1 MKFVNLRHD
10 IMKCSRRDLAYCIA
24 NKKSGATTVAA
35 TMMLAKLA
43 GIKVFA
49 TGGIGGVHRGAQETM
64 DISADLDEFAKT
76 PVNVVCAGPKAILD
90 IPLTMEYLET
100 KGIPVMSYKSETIPM
115 FFTRESKYKAP
126 MTVNSPKEIA
136 DIIKVN
142 ETLGFNMGSLI
153 CNPIPEEYSLDG
165 EYIEKEIEKAIE
177 EMNKLGI
184 KGKEVTPFLLSKIV
198 KLTEGKSLE
207 ANIALIKNNAY
218 LAGLIAKELL

>member
-1 MKFVNLRHD
+1 
-10 IMKCSRRDLAYCIA
+10 
-24 NKKSGATTVAA
+24 
-35 TMMLAKLA
+35 
-43 GIKVFA
+43 
-49 TGGIGGVHRGAQETM
+49 M

-142 ETLGFNMGSLI
+142 ETLGFNMGFTYLY
-153 CNPIPEEYSLDG
+153 PIPEEYSLDG